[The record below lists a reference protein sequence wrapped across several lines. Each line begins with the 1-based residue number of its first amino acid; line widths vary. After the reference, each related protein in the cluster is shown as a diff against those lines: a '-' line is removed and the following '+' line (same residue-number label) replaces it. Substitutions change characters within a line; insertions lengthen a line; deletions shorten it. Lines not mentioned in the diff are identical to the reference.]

1 VTEPLRVLIADD
13 SLVYRQ
19 GLRAQFEAIP
29 GFDIVEATCMREAV
43 KLALEVK
50 PKVTI
55 LDLRIPRSPEVEA
68 TYCGIEAIRD
78 IRQGDPGAIIVALT
92 WWPDDT
98 YVSDAIRAGARG
110 YLLKEVDDT
119 DIVAL
124 VTAVMC
130 GAAVFSRRI
139 ADRMPDLFL
148 AVQEVPNRFPQL
160 TPKLMEVALRV
171 ARGEKDE
178 TIAKALNLAPKTVK
192 NYISQIFSNLGVKTR
207 SELVVLVRDRL
218 EGQAG

>member
-1 VTEPLRVLIADD
+1 VTEPFRVLIADD

-19 GLRAQFEAIP
+19 GLRAQFETMP
-29 GFDIVEATCMREAV
+29 GFDIVEATCMQEAV

-55 LDLRIPRSPEVEA
+55 LDLRIPRSPGVEA

-78 IRQGDPGAIIVALT
+78 IRQGYPGAIIVALT
-92 WWPDDT
+92 WWPEDK
-98 YVSDAIRAGARG
+98 YVPDAIRAGARG

-124 VTAVMC
+124 VKAVMC

-148 AVQEVPNRFPQL
+148 AVQEVPNRFPEL
-160 TPKLMEVALRV
+160 TSKLMEVALRV

-178 TIAKALNLAPKTVK
+178 AIAKALNLAPKTVK
-192 NYISQIFSNLGVKTR
+192 NYISQIFSSLHVKTR

-218 EGQAG
+218 ESQGG